1 MYSRSPFRP
10 RHRSQPAQ
18 GFLSGLIDPIDR
30 LSETIFSIL
39 ILLTYTLA
47 YRLLRLPEDSS
58 ADMTAGGVNEL
69 LLGAL
74 GAILAW
80 GAIDGVMYALFS
92 MFERG
97 EKHRLLV
104 RIQSAEDEAE
114 AVAAIADELDYVL
127 DPITAQEQRRLL
139 YAGIL
144 THLKDS
150 RPQKVGFRREDLT
163 GALGHVVVALMAVIP
178 SLLPLVI
185 FRSDT
190 LFAIQ
195 VSNIVSFIVL
205 FIVGYQWG
213 KYTYANPWK
222 TGLLLTAVAVV
233 MMLVAIPL
241 GG

>member
-47 YRLLRLPEDSS
+47 FRLLRLPEDSS

-104 RIQSAEDEAE
+104 RIQSADDEAE

-150 RPQKVGFRREDLT
+150 RPQKIGFRRDDLT
-163 GALGHVVVALMAVIP
+163 GALGHVVVA
-178 SLLPLVI
+178 
-185 FRSDT
+185 
-190 LFAIQ
+190 
-195 VSNIVSFIVL
+195 
-205 FIVGYQWG
+205 
-213 KYTYANPWK
+213 
-222 TGLLLTAVAVV
+222 
-233 MMLVAIPL
+233 
-241 GG
+241 